1 MSSTTKSP
9 RYPRVETRRMVKDIL
24 EQRQRMLVLLW
35 ELSKQDL
42 GAPDDAAREMLDEF
56 LTLLVDYIATGHFGL
71 YGRFSAGV
79 ERRSQI
85 VDTAR
90 DVYPRIATTTA
101 VAVDFLERYEGAD
114 DLTLRQQ
121 LTHDL
126 SRLGEHLTTRIELED
141 QLITSMLDGEPSSDT
156 AA

>member
-1 MSSTTKSP
+1 MKTAAEGS
-9 RYPRVETRRMVKDIL
+9 RYPRLATRRLIDDIL
-24 EQRQRMLVLLW
+24 EQRKRMLVLLW
-35 ELSKQDL
+35 ELAKQNL
-42 GAPDDAAREMLDEF
+42 SAPDESTREMLDEF

-90 DVYPRIATTTA
+90 GIYPRIATTTA
-101 VAVDFLERYEGAD
+101 VSVDFLERYEGAD
-114 DLTLRQQ
+114 ENTLKQ
-121 LTHDL
+121 LSADL

-141 QLITSMLDGEPSSDT
+141 QLISAMLDGEPVPG
-156 AA
+156 AEA